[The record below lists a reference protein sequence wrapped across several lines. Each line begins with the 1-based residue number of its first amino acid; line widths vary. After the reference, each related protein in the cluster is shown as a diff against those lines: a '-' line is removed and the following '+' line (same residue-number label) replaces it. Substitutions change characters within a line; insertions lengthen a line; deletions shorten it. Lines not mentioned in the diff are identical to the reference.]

1 MSDTSHPSQPLHR
14 HEFTTVDKSDW
25 GPGPWQDEPD
35 KVAWVDPDTGL
46 DCMAKR
52 HERLGHWCGYV
63 GVGPDHPW
71 FRVGFGECADP
82 EHGEECQLYCEHSP
96 AARVEAHGGITY
108 ARGCDEP
115 TEEEWLKVD
124 ERLGDP
130 YLRAEAERHP
140 HGDRAWLLKRL
151 ERQGG
156 MAFEEWVEDQRPHRV
171 CHIPP
176 PGQPE
181 EVWWFGFDC
190 AHLGDHSPGV
200 NGSFPSPADDEY
212 RSLFY
217 VERRVAEL
225 ACQLAEI
232 GR

>member
-52 HERLGHWCGYV
+52 HERLG
-63 GVGPDHPW
+63 
-71 FRVGFGECADP
+71 
-82 EHGEECQLYCEHSP
+82 
-96 AARVEAHGGITY
+96 
-108 ARGCDEP
+108 
-115 TEEEWLKVD
+115 
-124 ERLGDP
+124 DP

-171 CHIPP
+171 CHVPP